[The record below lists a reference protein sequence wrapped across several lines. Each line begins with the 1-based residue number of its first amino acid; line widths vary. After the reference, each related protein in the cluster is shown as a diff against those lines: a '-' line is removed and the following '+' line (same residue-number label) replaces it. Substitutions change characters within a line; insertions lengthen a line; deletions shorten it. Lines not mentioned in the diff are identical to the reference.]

1 MADQRTLDSVR
12 HTNARLLR
20 PTALVVAIATL
31 VVGIGTCQGPGE
43 EFHLPKIS
51 NLGDETIVVYVD
63 SGGVVTKLAT
73 VAAGTTVGLY
83 GFNNL
88 CTQDPMVAKTLGGR
102 EVASRTEPI
111 CPDDFWAIE
120 P

>member
-1 MADQRTLDSVR
+1 MALAV
-12 HTNARLLR
+12 
-20 PTALVVAIATL
+20 ATL
-31 VVGIGTCQGPGE
+31 LAGACGSRE
-43 EFHLPKIS
+43 EFHEPKIS
-51 NLGDETIVVYVD
+51 NLGDETIVVYID

-73 VAAGTTVGLY
+73 VAAGTTVGLN

-88 CTQDPMVAKTLGGR
+88 CTRDPLVARTLGGH

-111 CPDDFWAIE
+111 CPDEFWTIE

>member
-1 MADQRTLDSVR
+1 METQP
-12 HTNARLLR
+12 LR
-20 PTALVVAIATL
+20 STACAVAIATL
-31 VVGIGTCQGPGE
+31 VVGIAACKGPGE
-43 EFHLPKIS
+43 EFHEPKIS

-73 VAAGTTVGLY
+73 VAAGTTVGLS

-88 CTQDPMVAKTLGGR
+88 CTRDPMVAKTLGGR

-111 CPDDFWAIE
+111 CPDEFWTIE

>member
-1 MADQRTLDSVR
+1 MVATATL
-12 HTNARLLR
+12 L
-20 PTALVVAIATL
+20 VAIAA
-31 VVGIGTCQGPGE
+31 CNGPGE
-43 EFHLPKIS
+43 EYHQPKIS

-73 VAAGTTVGLY
+73 VAAGTTVGLS

-88 CTQDPMVAKTLGGR
+88 CVRDPLVAKTLGGR
-102 EVASRTEPI
+102 EVARRTEPI
-111 CPDDFWAIE
+111 CPDEFWTIE

>member
-1 MADQRTLDSVR
+1 MAL
-12 HTNARLLR
+12 A
-20 PTALVVAIATL
+20 AATL
-31 VVGIGTCQGPGE
+31 LVGACGPGE
-43 EFHLPKIS
+43 EFHEPKIS

-63 SGGVVTKLAT
+63 SGGVVTTLAT
-73 VAAGTTVGLY
+73 VAAGTAVGLS

-88 CTQDPMVAKTLGGR
+88 CTQDPMVAKTLGGQ

-111 CPDDFWAIE
+111 CPDEVWTIE